1 MSKKILAML
10 LAVLMV
16 VCVFAGC
23 AGNATSS
30 TDDAAS
36 TASKDEASSEAV
48 AEPAEISISYIRD
61 ANSPVDPEEWGPCI
75 ELAKDCNANI
85 TWYEWGVTGEEYH
98 QKLNLAITGG
108 EAPDIFY
115 SQQTADIAGYV
126 EDGLL
131 LCIDDYLA
139 DYPNIQKYMDNE
151 EARLALD
158 YDGNQTLY
166 SVCARYSEPFYWF
179 GILARVDVIEDIGYE
194 YDGTLDS
201 FTGLL
206 RAIKEETGKAPFT
219 IRSGLWGL
227 METFASS
234 FGLDTNIG
242 FYDDETEQYIVCSYD
257 ERLYKEL
264 VWLNMLW
271 NEGLIDPEY
280 SLNTTEMW
288 EEKMTTSQTF
298 VTRDYFVRCEGLTNP
313 VREQDPD
320 SSFEM
325 GAIALPVTEDGY
337 KPYLWSN
344 GTVTP
349 GNQWCISADTEYP
362 ETCMAILDWA
372 YSEKCTLWCNYGVE
386 GETYTMVDGVPTFTD
401 DVPTVLND
409 FSGENKSD
417 NWRANRVQLFGMI
430 IDTPAYELSAYG
442 KYSYDGAMMYKENE
456 WLQQVTPT
464 IPKKYYGDGEQ
475 QEATD
480 ALVLISDYVKQQ
492 CQNFIEGIRPITEE
506 EYAKF
511 QQEVLNE
518 YDGQKW
524 MDIMNAA
531 YQAWKG

>member
-16 VCVFAGC
+16 VCVCAGC
-23 AGNATSS
+23 AGNTTSS
-30 TDDAAS
+30 TDSTAS
-36 TASKDEASSEAV
+36 TASKDEASSEEV

-75 ELAKDCNANI
+75 EIAKDCNANI

-108 EAPDIFY
+108 DAPDIFY
-115 SQQTADIAGYV
+115 SQQTADIAGYY

-139 DYPNIQKYMDNE
+139 DYPNIAKYMDTE
-151 EARLALD
+151 EARIALD
-158 YDGNQTLY
+158 YSGDQILY

-179 GILARVDVIEDIGYE
+179 GILAREDVIEDIGYE

-219 IRSGLWGL
+219 IRHGVLGLFRTL
-227 METFASS
+227 STS
-234 FGLDTNIG
+234 FGLDTELM
-242 FYDDETEQYIVCSYD
+242 FYDDETEQYTVSCID
-257 ERLYKEL
+257 ERMFKLLTY
-264 VWLNMLW
+264 LNTLW

-288 EEKMTTSQTF
+288 EEKMTTSQNF
-298 VTRDYFVRCEGLTNP
+298 VTMDYFVRCEGLTNP
-313 VREQDPD
+313 VRELDPE

-325 GAIALPVTEDGY
+325 GGIALPVTEDGY
-337 KPYLWSN
+337 KPYMWSN

-349 GNQWCISADTEYP
+349 GNQWCISVDTEYP
-362 ETCMAILDWA
+362 ETCMAILDWT

-409 FSGENKSD
+409 FSGENGSN

-430 IDTPAYELSAYG
+430 TDTPAYELASYG

-456 WLQQVTPT
+456 WLQELVPS
-464 IPKKYYGDGEQ
+464 IPKKYYGEGEEQ
-475 QEATD
+475 AAAD
-480 ALVLISDYVKQQ
+480 AQVLCSDYILQQ
-492 CQNFIEGIRPITEE
+492 MQNFIEGTRPITED

-511 QQEVLNE
+511 QDEVLNE

-524 MDIMNAA
+524 MDIQNAA
-531 YQAWKG
+531 RKAYKG